1 MKQITILLSLFILM
15 ACNNT
20 PVEYEE
26 FPYPET
32 LEVNGFIYRNWG
44 YSYVLRE
51 YPQDINVES
60 IRKDK
65 QVVDA
70 LLKNVKAQYPN
81 CQLEFSSIS
90 TLTRFYV
97 FDVYKERTTK
107 NERPMM
113 KRKALD
119 ILQQ

>member
-1 MKQITILLSLFILM
+1 M
-15 ACNNT
+15 ACNNI

-32 LEVNGFIYRNWG
+32 LEVNGFVYKNWG
-44 YSYVLRE
+44 YSYSLYE
-51 YPQDINVES
+51 HPYDINVES

-70 LLKNVKAQYPN
+70 LLKNVKAQFPN
-81 CQLEFSSIS
+81 CQIEFSSIS

-97 FDVYKERTTK
+97 YDVYKERTTK
-107 NERPMM
+107 EERPTM

-119 ILQQ
+119 LLRQ